1 MKQSK
6 SLLAFI
12 TLALAS
18 QASGA
23 LILNEYNAV
32 RSDRWLDVDDLTA
45 STATDTFFGR
55 IVGNGGRWFETLV
68 VGNSSVPGATID
80 IRGWSFGWTSTDVGS
95 GSFTLTNDAA
105 LSNVH
110 RGTLLTFF
118 SQDAGGPNV
127 VTNFNTYDPTN
138 GNWWLNINLA
148 DSAYIASGALNTGN
162 GNWQL
167 TIRDASNT
175 VVFGPAGE
183 GVAPIGG
190 VNSRE
195 VSKLEETHG
204 TIAGWQ
210 GVTPS
215 SGYSDGTSSSFGSE
229 NLWGGGSNVQDF
241 SSLRVIPEP
250 STALL
255 GGLGLLA
262 LLRRSRK

>member
-32 RSDRWLDVDDLTA
+32 RSDRWLDADGIGDSTA
-45 STATDTFFGR
+45 SDSNFGR
-55 IVGNGGRWFETLV
+55 VVGNGGRWFETLV
-68 VGNSSVPGATID
+68 VGTSSVPGATID

-105 LSNVH
+105 LSTVH

-118 SQDAGGPNV
+118 SQDAAGPNV

-148 DSAYIASGALNTGN
+148 DVAYIASGALNTGN

-215 SGYSDGTSSSFGSE
+215 SVYSDGTSSSFGSE